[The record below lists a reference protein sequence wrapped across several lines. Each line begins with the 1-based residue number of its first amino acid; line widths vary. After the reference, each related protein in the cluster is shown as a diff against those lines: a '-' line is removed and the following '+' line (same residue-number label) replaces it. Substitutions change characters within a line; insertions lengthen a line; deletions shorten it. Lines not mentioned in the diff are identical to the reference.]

1 MVVSSRFQQ
10 KTKSE
15 TLGFVNL
22 FYKYKFAIMKLSR
35 ILSPIKNS
43 PNLRS
48 LIDELEVMWQKEQ
61 DKRLD
66 FYNWLTPDKK
76 AEFIGGEIIVHS
88 PVVKKHNVIT
98 KELLKI
104 LDPFIISRDLGFLGV
119 EKIMCRFDRNDYEP
133 DLCFFKKEK
142 SVTFLDDQTIFP
154 IPDFI
159 VEILSPSTEARDR
172 GIKKEDYQLN
182 GVQEYWIIDPDIDTI
197 EQYLINEDGE
207 YNEPIFFE
215 KGFIE
220 CTVLL
225 GLKIAVKSI
234 FP

>member
-1 MVVSSRFQQ
+1 
-10 KTKSE
+10 
-15 TLGFVNL
+15 
-22 FYKYKFAIMKLSR
+22 MKLSR

-48 LIDELEVMWQKEQ
+48 LIDELEVMWQNEQ

-66 FYNWLTPDKK
+66 FYNWVTPDKK

-98 KELLKI
+98 TNLILLLVPYI
-104 LDPFIISRDLGFLGV
+104 QTHALGFLGV

-142 SVTFLDDQTIFP
+142 SATFLDDQTIFP

-159 VEILSPSTEARDR
+159 VEILSPSTESRDR
-172 GIKKEDYQLN
+172 GIKKEDFQLN
-182 GVQEYWIIDPDIDTI
+182 GVQEYWIIDPDINTI

-207 YNEPIFFE
+207 YNDPIIFE
-215 KGFIE
+215 KGIIE
-220 CTVLL
+220 CSVLH
-225 GLKIAVKSI
+225 GLNIDVKAI
-234 FP
+234 FK